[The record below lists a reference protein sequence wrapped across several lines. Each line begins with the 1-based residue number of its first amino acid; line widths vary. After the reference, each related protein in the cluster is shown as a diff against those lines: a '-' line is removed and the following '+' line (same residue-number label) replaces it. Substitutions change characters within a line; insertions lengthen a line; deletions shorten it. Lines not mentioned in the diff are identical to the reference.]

1 MSTIKKAKTKKAK
14 ATVEPRNGFEINTD
28 GSIVSEEERIRFIDG
43 DRERRIVLEST
54 ETKFALEKLE
64 DLSNLINEK
73 TERVTDFYRTLEDK
87 LREFEIGYPFIL
99 KDEQGGNKDVG
110 YQLSFHE
117 GADGSLYFWR
127 LGYSKLSTNWYIV
140 AHLYRVEKAD
150 PKRVEGPAVN
160 HVLLEDSTVR
170 LTHASRDV
178 RIAAAH
184 YIGDFVR
191 KFLSQVEYNEN
202 TIDCALKRIEKLEP
216 LMG

>member
-1 MSTIKKAKTKKAK
+1 MEIEGIEIEKAP
-14 ATVEPRNGFEINTD
+14 VF
-28 GSIVSEEERIRFIDG
+28 SSEEERTEFIDG
-43 DRERRIVLEST
+43 NRERRIILEIAET
-54 ETKFALEKLE
+54 EAALEKLE
-64 DLSNLINEK
+64 NLSKSINKK
-73 TERVTDFYRTLEDK
+73 TEKVTDFYRTLEDK

-99 KDEQGGNKDVG
+99 KNEQGGNKDVG
-110 YQLSFHE
+110 YQLSYHE

-160 HVLLEDSTVR
+160 HVWLEDSTVR

>member
-1 MSTIKKAKTKKAK
+1 MEIEGIEIEKAP
-14 ATVEPRNGFEINTD
+14 VF
-28 GSIVSEEERIRFIDG
+28 SSEEERTEFIDG
-43 DRERRIVLEST
+43 NRERRIVLESA

-64 DLSNLINEK
+64 ELSNLINEK
-73 TERVTDFYRTLEDK
+73 TEKVTDFYRTLEDK

-99 KDEQGGNKDVG
+99 KNEQGGNKDVG
-110 YQLSFHE
+110 YQLSYHE

-160 HVLLEDSTVR
+160 HVWLEDSTVR

-202 TIDCALKRIEKLEP
+202 TIDCALKRIEKLE
-216 LMG
+216 LIMG